1 MNQELPED
9 FQPASERI
17 RVRVKNA
24 LLTVKGVVVSVANS
38 DALTLLKTPPEV
50 FAYEGAPG
58 GRVVTATP
66 LVVWVTCPDEQSWP
80 QINRTMEKEG
90 FEPFGERNSLGSQ
103 AYMSTKRAWFIIAE
117 HPEAAMAVERTGKSV
132 LGWTVDRS
140 KVGASTETR

>member
-1 MNQELPED
+1 MNEELPEG

-38 DALTLLKTPPEV
+38 DALTLLKTPPDV

-66 LVVWVTCPDEQSWP
+66 LVIWVRCSDEQSWP
-80 QINRTMEKEG
+80 RINRTLEKEG
-90 FEPFGERNSLGSQ
+90 FELFGERNRLGSQ
-103 AYMSTKRAWFIIAE
+103 AYMSTKRAWFVIEE
-117 HPEAAMAVERTGKSV
+117 HPGATMAVERTGKAV
-132 LGWTVDRS
+132 LGWIA
-140 KVGASTETR
+140 K